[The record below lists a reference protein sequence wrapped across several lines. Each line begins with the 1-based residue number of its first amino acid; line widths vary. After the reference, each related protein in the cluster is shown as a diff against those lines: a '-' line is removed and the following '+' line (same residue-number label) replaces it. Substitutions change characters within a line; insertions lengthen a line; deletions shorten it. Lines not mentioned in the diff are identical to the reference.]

1 MKLIDI
7 IRTAAANMLR
17 SKVRTGLT
25 IVAIFVG
32 SLTLTL
38 TNGIGSG
45 VSSYIDRQLGNL
57 GAEDVLLVQ
66 PAQTFSLPGSS
77 SEPKKYDPN
86 KEASGALGGLGQ
98 NVLKDS
104 DIAKLKT
111 FDGIE
116 EVTPSKVKSPDY
128 IEGKNNKKYQI
139 MASEDIEGAH
149 YDLAAGRGVSL
160 KSSQPEIMLPSD
172 YTKALGYQNPK
183 DIVGR
188 TVKLGVTD
196 PMGQKA
202 VFSGTVVGVLN
213 KGLTDSGGAALNY
226 ALNNVLYD
234 YQTKGLP
241 EQLKRQ
247 YPMAFARFDK
257 SLDTA
262 AVAKLK
268 ENLTKAGYDAQ
279 TLQDTVGVFK
289 QVIAGITAVLVFF
302 AAIALLAASFGI
314 INTLYMAVQERT
326 KEIGLMKAMGMRRS
340 RIFLLFSIEAAL
352 IGFWGSVLGV
362 LTAVG
367 IGQLVNHL
375 VSTTIFKDLPSFT
388 LLTFP
393 PAAIVKTILLIMAIA
408 FLAGT
413 LPARRAAKQNPID
426 ALRYE

>member
-17 SKVRTGLT
+17 SKVRTILT

-66 PAQTFSLPGSS
+66 PAQTFSLPGTA
-77 SEPKKYDPN
+77 SEPKEYDPN
-86 KEASGALGGLGQ
+86 KGASGALGGLGQ

-104 DIAKLKT
+104 DIAKLKS

-116 EVTPSKVKSPDY
+116 EVTPSRVKSPDY
-128 IEGKNNKKYQI
+128 IEGKNGKKYQI
-139 MASEDIEGAH
+139 MASEDIKGAR
-149 YDLAAGRGVSL
+149 YDLAAGRGVNL
-160 KSSQPEIMLPSD
+160 ESSQPEIMLPSD
-172 YTKALGYQNPK
+172 YTKALGYQSPK
-183 DIVGR
+183 DIIGQ
-188 TVKLGVTD
+188 TIKLGVTD
-196 PMGQKA
+196 PVGQMT

-226 ALNNVLYD
+226 AFNSTLYD

-241 EQLKRQ
+241 EKLKNQ
-247 YPMAFARFDK
+247 YPMAFARFNK

-262 AVAKLK
+262 AVTKLK
-268 ENLTKAGYDAQ
+268 ADLTKAGYDAQ

-326 KEIGLMKAMGMRRS
+326 KEIGLMKAMGMRS
-340 RIFLLFSIEAAL
+340 GRIFLLFSIEAAL
-352 IGFWGSVLGV
+352 IGFWGSVFGV
-362 LTAVG
+362 LAAVG
-367 IGQLVNHL
+367 IGQLVNRL
-375 VSTTIFKDLPSFT
+375 MSSVLKDLPGFT

-393 PAAIVKTILLIMAIA
+393 PTAIIQTILLIMAIA